1 MMDMKWIK
9 IIETGTSK
17 TGKTKIFEVV
27 TNEDKMQILGY
38 ISWDGPWRKYIF
50 QSVAH
55 TKFEEV
61 CMRDIADFIQ
71 EQTKQHKKQWIH
83 A

>member
-1 MMDMKWIK
+1 MKWIK
-9 IIETGTSK
+9 IMEIGTSK

-27 TNEDKMQILGY
+27 TNEEKMQILGY
-38 ISWDGPWRKYIF
+38 IKWDGPWRKYTF
-50 QSVAH
+50 QPTPD
-55 TKFEEV
+55 TKFEET